1 MDGPSTLQTRDAIVD
16 VEAEPADLIHEK
28 TSHSARSLIESPSW
42 PKIKPDGTPA
52 APSQEFQ
59 RRYYTSR
66 YWTESKDDIVNIT
79 ALSRLANL
87 SVAYYQQDLVE
98 MEEVLKQNGGVLDD
112 AQLCHMRQ
120 TLKESCTAAQN
131 AREIERMIDEKRE
144 RNWFWPDQNLDRVV
158 KFTTIAVTAIT
169 FPVVLLISP
178 ASIMFARD
186 SSGYPISAWSALISA
201 LKDHRPV
208 AEFIARII
216 IGIVGAGT
224 LLTPMIILSLVDPPM
239 PYRVLTVCLC
249 VVGFSTAAAV
259 TFRPTTTELL
269 GMVWAYT
276 GILIVYVGT
285 S

>member
-16 VEAEPADLIHEK
+16 VEAEPADLINEK

-98 MEEVLKQNGGVLDD
+98 MEEVLKQNGG
-112 AQLCHMRQ
+112 
-120 TLKESCTAAQN
+120 TAAQN

-186 SSGYPISAWSALISA
+186 SSGSRITDPISAWSALISA

>member
-1 MDGPSTLQTRDAIVD
+1 
-16 VEAEPADLIHEK
+16 
-28 TSHSARSLIESPSW
+28 
-42 PKIKPDGTPA
+42 
-52 APSQEFQ
+52 
-59 RRYYTSR
+59 
-66 YWTESKDDIVNIT
+66 
-79 ALSRLANL
+79 
-87 SVAYYQQDLVE
+87 
-98 MEEVLKQNGGVLDD
+98 
-112 AQLCHMRQ
+112 
-120 TLKESCTAAQN
+120 
-131 AREIERMIDEKRE
+131 
-144 RNWFWPDQNLDRVV
+144 
-158 KFTTIAVTAIT
+158 
-169 FPVVLLISP
+169 
-178 ASIMFARD
+178 
-186 SSGYPISAWSALISA
+186 